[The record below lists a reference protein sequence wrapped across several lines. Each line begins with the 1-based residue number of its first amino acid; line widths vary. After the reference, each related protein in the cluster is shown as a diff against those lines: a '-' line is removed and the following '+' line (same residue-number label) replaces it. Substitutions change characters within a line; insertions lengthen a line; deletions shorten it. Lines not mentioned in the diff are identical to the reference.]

1 MDPIRDSSKKG
12 FLNPQVMAAIGLIL
26 GIILGLVYG
35 WVISPVELIDL
46 SVTQLR
52 DDLKV
57 EYLRIA
63 IDSYTLTGDATLA
76 KTRYDRLGEDK
87 RSYLAEVEF
96 NPAGQTKSEIS
107 SFRELVEIEIGGEA
121 PGEILDESSEEKS
134 GIDILKWALLIVIAL
149 AGALIVRYFLR
160 KRSLSHTAPPRV
172 VSEDPVPAISMEN
185 TIKTEGMEKV
195 IEVNKLTKYYG
206 KARGIVDVS
215 FTVNEGEIFGFIGPN
230 GAGKSTTIRL
240 FLSLI
245 YPTSGEAKI
254 FGKDCIKYG
263 PEIRQDIGYL
273 PSEVFY
279 YEGMKVLD
287 LLKYSASFYK
297 KDCTDR
303 LYELAD
309 LMELDLKRRIDDLSY
324 GNKKKVGIVQGLLHS
339 PKLIVL
345 DEPTAGLDPLMQQN
359 FFNLIREENQRGATV
374 FFSSHILGEV
384 QRMCNRVAII
394 KDGSIINIQDIKTL
408 QKDNYKKIRIVADSL
423 EEKDINFDGVSN
435 LHRDDGA
442 LNFFYKGDINR
453 VSQLISKLQLTDVV
467 IEEPTLEEI
476 FIHYYE

>member
-1 MDPIRDSSKKG
+1 MSI
-12 FLNPQVMAAIGLIL
+12 
-26 GIILGLVYG
+26 
-35 WVISPVELIDL
+35 
-46 SVTQLR
+46 
-52 DDLKV
+52 
-57 EYLRIA
+57 
-63 IDSYTLTGDATLA
+63 
-76 KTRYDRLGEDK
+76 
-87 RSYLAEVEF
+87 
-96 NPAGQTKSEIS
+96 
-107 SFRELVEIEIGGEA
+107 
-121 PGEILDESSEEKS
+121 
-134 GIDILKWALLIVIAL
+134 
-149 AGALIVRYFLR
+149 
-160 KRSLSHTAPPRV
+160 
-172 VSEDPVPAISMEN
+172 
-185 TIKTEGMEKV
+185 
-195 IEVNKLTKYYG
+195 IEVNNLTKYYG

-215 FTVNEGEIFGFIGPN
+215 FKVDEGEIFGFIGPN

-245 YPTSGEAKI
+245 YPTSGESRI

-297 KDCTDR
+297 KDCTKR
-303 LYELAD
+303 LYELAE
-309 LMELDLKRRIDDLSY
+309 LMELNLKRRIDDLSY

-359 FFNLIREENQRGATV
+359 FFNLIREENQRGATI

-384 QRMCNRVAII
+384 QRLCSRVAII
-394 KDGSIINIQDIKTL
+394 KEGSIINIQDIKTL
-408 QKDNYKKIRIVADSL
+408 QKDNYKKIRVTA
-423 EEKDINFDGVSN
+423 KDLDKKVFNFPGTSN
-435 LHRDDGA
+435 LAVEDGTVS
-442 LNFFYKGDINR
+442 FFYKGDIN
-453 VSQLISKLQLTDVV
+453 QITKAISILELDDVV